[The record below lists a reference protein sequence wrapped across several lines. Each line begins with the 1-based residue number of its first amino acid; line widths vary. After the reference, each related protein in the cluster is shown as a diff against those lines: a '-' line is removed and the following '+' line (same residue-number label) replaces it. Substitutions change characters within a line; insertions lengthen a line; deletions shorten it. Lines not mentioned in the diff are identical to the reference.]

1 MTKQEFLFHLQGA
14 SLVSLKF
21 AENYIKNKLTTDFK
35 YNVIL
40 NASTDNPN
48 LTQFDIYPED
58 NKKMKLDLTDNE
70 VVELL
75 YRNGKVPV
83 WIDIN
88 VLKSN
93 RKSITFNLLCAG
105 RYSDDKKEYYY
116 EHREERLAKEKAE
129 RATPEGKAK
138 KAAKNKAYGLKVKV
152 QKKPFRLSYLH

>member
-1 MTKQEFLFHLQGA
+1 MTKQEFLFHLKGA

-21 AENYIKNKLTTDFK
+21 AENYVKNKLTTDFK

-58 NKKMKLDLTDNE
+58 DGKMKLDLTDKE
-70 VVELL
+70 VVALL

-88 VLKSN
+88 VLKSGK
-93 RKSITFNLLCAG
+93 KSTTFNLLCAG

-116 EHREERLAKEKAE
+116 NEKGSGPFGIKSPE
-129 RATPEGKAK
+129 LPIDYKEGKK
-138 KAAKNKAYGLKVKV
+138 FKL
-152 QKKPFRLSYLH
+152 